1 VIKLEKAKL
10 SKRELKAKRMLA
22 DARAQFGREI
32 NGHPIKYSVCT
43 DDGGTLFEAF
53 VEDSKA
59 ADILRNLIPKKFYG
73 MRTCVSFMDVQEE
86 EEDPNFY
93 YSDDE

>member
-1 VIKLEKAKL
+1 MGKGKL

-32 NGHPIKYSVCT
+32 CGHPVKYSVCT

-53 VEDSKA
+53 VADSKS
-59 ADILRNLIPKKFYG
+59 ADILRDLLPKKFYG
-73 MRTCVSFMDVQEE
+73 MRTVVSFIDVLADDEE
-86 EEDPNFY
+86 LDFY

>member
-1 VIKLEKAKL
+1 MIKLGNGKL
-10 SKRELKAKRMLA
+10 SKRELEAKRMLA

-32 NGHPIKYSVCT
+32 NGHPVKYSVCT

-53 VEDSKA
+53 VADSKS
-59 ADILRNLIPKKFYG
+59 ADILRDLIPKKFYG
-73 MRTCVSFMDVQEE
+73 MRTVVSFIDVLADDEE
-86 EEDPNFY
+86 LDFY

>member
-1 VIKLEKAKL
+1 MAKVKL
-10 SKRELKAKRMLA
+10 SKRELKSRRMLA
-22 DARAQFGREI
+22 EARENFGREI

-53 VEDSKA
+53 IEDSAA
-59 ADILRNLIPKKFYG
+59 ADILRSLIPKAFHG
-73 MRTCVSFMDVQEE
+73 MRTVVSFIDDVD
-86 EEDPNFY
+86 EDEDADFY

>member
-1 VIKLEKAKL
+1 MGKGKL

-32 NGHPIKYSVCT
+32 CGHPVKYSVCT

-53 VEDSKA
+53 VADSKS
-59 ADILRNLIPKKFYG
+59 ADILRDLIPKKFYG
-73 MRTCVSFMDVQEE
+73 MRTVVSFIDVLADDEE
-86 EEDPNFY
+86 LDFY

>member
-1 VIKLEKAKL
+1 LGKGKL

-32 NGHPIKYSVCT
+32 CGHPVKYSVCT

-53 VEDSKA
+53 VADSKS
-59 ADILRNLIPKKFYG
+59 ADILRDLIPKKFYG
-73 MRTCVSFMDVQEE
+73 MRTVVSFIDVLADDEE
-86 EEDPNFY
+86 LDFY

>member
-1 VIKLEKAKL
+1 LGKGKL

-22 DARAQFGREI
+22 EARETFGREI
-32 NGHPIKYSVCT
+32 NGHPVKYSVCT

-53 VEDSKA
+53 VADSKS
-59 ADILRNLIPKKFYG
+59 ADILRDLIPKKFYG
-73 MRTCVSFMDVQEE
+73 MRTVVSFIDVLADDEE
-86 EEDPNFY
+86 LDFY

>member
-1 VIKLEKAKL
+1 MGKGKL
-10 SKRELKAKRMLA
+10 SKRELEAKRMLA

-32 NGHPIKYSVCT
+32 NGHPVKYSVCT

-53 VEDSKA
+53 VADNKA
-59 ADILRNLIPKKFYG
+59 ADILRDLLPKKFYG
-73 MRTCVSFMDVQEE
+73 LRTVVAFIDVQEE
-86 EEDPNFY
+86 DEDLDFY